1 MGVTLAKY
9 ASCNTSRL
17 HFEPFQDLSFST
29 LFSKLTY
36 VTCFLHLS
44 SKVFQYNLDQ
54 ILSIQ
59 AKLFHPVSLISHVNG
74 IASATKV

>member
-1 MGVTLAKY
+1 MGVKLAKY
-9 ASCNTSRL
+9 ASCNTSRQ
-17 HFEPFQDLSFST
+17 HFKPFQDPNLST
-29 LFSKLTY
+29 LFSYLTY

-44 SKVFQYNLDQ
+44 SQVFQYNLDQ

-74 IASATKV
+74 IASVTKV

>member
-1 MGVTLAKY
+1 MGVKLAKY
-9 ASCNTSRL
+9 ASCNTSRQ
-17 HFEPFQDLSFST
+17 HFKPFQDPNFST
-29 LFSKLTY
+29 LFSYSTY

-44 SKVFQYNLDQ
+44 SQVFQYNLDQ

-74 IASATKV
+74 IASVTKV